1 MKLRRISAMLA
12 ALCVPFAVQTASAE
26 KIVVGSECTYPPF
39 EYVNDGK
46 IEGYDIDIMNAIGK
60 VEGFEPEFHN
70 MPFDSILPAIMTN
83 QIDVGA
89 SGFDITEE
97 RKKKVDFAGPYHF
110 PYISVVIR
118 EADKDKLKTKE
129 DLKDKRLCV
138 QIGTTGAEAAKKI
151 SKDIGYFNASPDAF
165 MELRTGGCAG
175 VINDHATNQ
184 YFLKHGG
191 QGGGYL
197 EMPGVSLGE
206 KAEGFGIMVN
216 KSNTALRD
224 RIQDGLKK
232 IRENG
237 EYRKLR
243 DKWFSD
249 GATAK

>member
-1 MKLRRISAMLA
+1 
-12 ALCVPFAVQTASAE
+12 
-26 KIVVGSECTYPPF
+26 
-39 EYVNDGK
+39 
-46 IEGYDIDIMNAIGK
+46 
-60 VEGFEPEFHN
+60 
-70 MPFDSILPAIMTN
+70 
-83 QIDVGA
+83 
-89 SGFDITEE
+89 
-97 RKKKVDFAGPYHF
+97 
-110 PYISVVIR
+110 
-118 EADKDKLKTKE
+118 
-129 DLKDKRLCV
+129 
-138 QIGTTGAEAAKKI
+138 
-151 SKDIGYFNASPDAF
+151 

-206 KAEGFGIMVN
+206 NAEGFGIMLN

>member
-26 KIVVGSECTYPPF
+26 KIIVGSECTYPPF

-60 VEGFEPEFHN
+60 EAGFEPEFHN

-118 EADKDKLKTKE
+118 EADKDKLKTKD

-138 QIGTTGAEAAKKI
+138 QIGTTGAEAAEKLT
-151 SKDIGYFNASPDAF
+151 KDIGYFNASPDAF
-165 MELRTGGCAG
+165 MELRTGGCVG

-184 YFLKHGG
+184 YFLKNGG
-191 QGGGYL
+191 KDGGYL
-197 EMPGVSLGE
+197 EMPGVSPGAH
-206 KAEGFGIMVN
+206 AEGVRIMVN

-224 RIQDGLKK
+224 RIQAGLQK
-232 IRENG
+232 IKENG

-243 DKWFSD
+243 DKWFAD